1 MPRGTQRDRPCT
13 RLAAMARPP
22 PGGMSGWR
30 AVTELGLRNDVYR
43 RPLATALER
52 LELAPGWTCADVGA
66 GGGDVTVALAE
77 LVGREGRVYAVD
89 VDPLLRDDV
98 ARAAAAAGQAQV
110 IAITQPGE
118 ELRLPEPV

>member
-1 MPRGTQRDRPCT
+1 MPRGTQRDRPWR

-43 RPLATALER
+43 RPLATALDR
-52 LELAPGWTCADVGA
+52 LALAPGWRCADVGA

-77 LVGREGRVYAVD
+77 MVGRNGRVYAVD
-89 VDPLLRDDV
+89 SDPRTRDDV
-98 ARAAAAAGQAQV
+98 AKAAAAAGQAQV
-110 IAITQPGE
+110 IVLTQAGE
-118 ELRLPEPV
+118 DLL